1 MFIAFTGDIDLVQVL
16 LVAFFL
22 FFGLLVVYLRQ
33 EDKREGYPLVSRTAR
48 HPVIGW
54 PAPPPPKNYR
64 LIEGGMTTMPH
75 RWPQTPLPDDHVPK
89 RAGAPLTVVGDPVLS
104 QLGAGAFA
112 MRRDDPMLMPDDK
125 EPMLQPLRKTRAWRV
140 HRGELD
146 PRGMRVVAR
155 DYRPVGT
162 VIDLWVDRD
171 VKILRYL
178 EVTLDAG
185 GTVLLPI
192 FFAHIRQ
199 TDREVRVKALKP
211 EHFAHVPR
219 LRHPERMSPREEDA
233 ITAFYA
239 GGSIYADS
247 ILFA

>member
-1 MFIAFTGDIDLVQVL
+1 MQFIAFTGDIDLVQVL

-22 FFGLLVVYLRQ
+22 FFGLLIIYLRR
-33 EDKREGYPLVSRTAR
+33 EDKREGYPLVSHTLR

-54 PAPPPPKNYR
+54 PAPPSSKTYR
-64 LIEGGMTTMPH
+64 LIEGGATSVPH
-75 RWPQTPLPDDHVPK
+75 RWPQHPLGDNPVSK
-89 RAGAPLTVVGDPVLS
+89 RAGAALTVVGDPVLS

-112 MRRDDPMLMPDDK
+112 MRRDDPIMMRDDR
-125 EPMLQPLRKTRAWRV
+125 PMLLPLRDTHAWQVR
-140 HRGELD
+140 RGELD
-146 PRGMRVVAR
+146 PRGMRVLAR

-162 VIDLWVDRD
+162 VTDLWVDRD

-178 EVTLDAG
+178 EVRLDAG
-185 GTVLLPI
+185 GSVLLPI

-199 TDREVRVKALKP
+199 ADREIRVKALKV
-211 EHFAHVPR
+211 EHFPHVPR
-219 LRHPERMSPREEDA
+219 LAHPDRMSPREEDA
-233 ITAFYA
+233 VTAFYA